1 MEPFI
6 KDINGYENASSH
18 ERSSKPESR
27 GSGYSILS
35 HGSRGSLSSTGK
47 PKNIHSTSN
56 FSDGSWHSFDSRD
69 EDQKQQFIFPS
80 FGLYSFNVDRLEFIE
95 KLGEGA
101 FGEVWKAYYQGE
113 LFAVKILKDNNNNNM
128 FTTYQKISSEIAC
141 ALPHINV
148 VRHYSLCSKNYQ
160 EFFLIMEYVP
170 RGALASLLR
179 TSKWVSV
186 DHEFN

>member
-1 MEPFI
+1 
-6 KDINGYENASSH
+6 
-18 ERSSKPESR
+18 
-27 GSGYSILS
+27 
-35 HGSRGSLSSTGK
+35 
-47 PKNIHSTSN
+47 
-56 FSDGSWHSFDSRD
+56 
-69 EDQKQQFIFPS
+69 
-80 FGLYSFNVDRLEFIE
+80 
-95 KLGEGA
+95 
-101 FGEVWKAYYQGE
+101 
-113 LFAVKILKDNNNNNM
+113 LKDNNNNNM